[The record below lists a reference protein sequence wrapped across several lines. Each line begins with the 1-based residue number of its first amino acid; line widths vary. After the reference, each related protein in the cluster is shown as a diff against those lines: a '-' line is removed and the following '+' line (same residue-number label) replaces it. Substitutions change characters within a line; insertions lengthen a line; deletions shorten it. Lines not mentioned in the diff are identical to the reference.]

1 MKNKQQQGFTLVELS
16 IVLVI
21 IGLIVSGILV
31 GQDMIK
37 AAEIR
42 STVSQMEG
50 FNTAVNTF
58 RDKYRNIPGDMVSTD
73 ATRFGFQPRTGA
85 TGRGDGNRLLEAA
98 ATGARTLG
106 HETALFWRDLS
117 QANLVG
123 DNFVTATDA
132 FPAAAVNAGTVNAW
146 LPEAKIGQGH
156 YFAISSQGG
165 RNFYNVTQVAGATIA
180 GVYTLG
186 TAMTPQT
193 AFNIDDKMD
202 DGNPVTGIVVA
213 NYDAAAL
220 GVVYAA
226 AAVAGESVAIP
237 ASAVGANAALG
248 AGSCAFGTMAIAGYA
263 TLTDAQ
269 ANRPACQLRVRA
281 SF

>member
-21 IGLIVSGILV
+21 IGLIVSSILV

-42 STVSQMEG
+42 STVSQMDG

-58 RDKYRNIPGDMVSTD
+58 RDKYRNIPGDIVSAD
-73 ATRFGFQPRTGA
+73 AARFGFTDRSGEV
-85 TGRGDGNRLLEAA
+85 GRGDGNRLLEAGLA
-98 ATGARTLG
+98 GVRTLG
-106 HETALFWRDLS
+106 FETGLFWRDLS
-117 QANLVG
+117 QANLIG
-123 DNFVTATDA
+123 NNFSTATDA
-132 FPAAAVNAGTVNAW
+132 LPPAVNAGTVNAW

-156 YFAISSQGG
+156 YFAISAQGG
-165 RNFYNVTQVAGATIA
+165 RNFYNIAQVTAASGA

-193 AFNIDDKMD
+193 AFNIDQKMD
-202 DGNPVTGIVVA
+202 DGNPVTGTVVA
-213 NYDAAAL
+213 TYNTAAV

-226 AAVAGESVAIP
+226 TTVDGEAIAIPAAAVAAT
-237 ASAVGANAALG
+237 AALG
-248 AGSCAFGTMAIAGYA
+248 AGSCAFGNTTTASYT